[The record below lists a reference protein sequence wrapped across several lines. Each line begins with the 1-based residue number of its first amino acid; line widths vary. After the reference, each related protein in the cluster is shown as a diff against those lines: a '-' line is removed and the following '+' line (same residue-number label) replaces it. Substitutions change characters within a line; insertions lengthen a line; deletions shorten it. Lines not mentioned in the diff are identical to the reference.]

1 MFDLLGKILLGLA
14 VAGVV
19 GAAAVVIKGVI
30 DKRKIKEELA
40 KKNINKAIID
50 MINKTDNVIT
60 LKDLENYSEFEIK
73 GDGISDELYEGQTI
87 YA

>member
-14 VAGVV
+14 VAGAV
-19 GAAAVVIKGVI
+19 GAAAVIIKGVI
-30 DKRKIKEELA
+30 DKRKIKQELA